1 MDQLGL
7 VFVELGFIFV
17 GVSVLGIVARRFGLS
32 PIPFYLLAGLA
43 FGEGGIAPVAASG
56 DFVTVAA
63 EVGVLL
69 LLLTLGLEFSPTEL
83 SVSLVRHRPSGVV
96 DLLLNALPGV
106 GIALV
111 FGLPW
116 PAAFAVGGLTWV
128 SSSGIVAQLLRDLD
142 RVGNR
147 ETPAILSVLVLED
160 LAMAV
165 YLPILLV
172 VLTGGGL
179 GQAFGGIG
187 LAVGAVTLALLAAT
201 RASHRIGAMLTHEQ
215 DEQVMLRVLGLT
227 MLVAAATHLL
237 GASAAVG
244 AFLVGIA
251 IPGSLA
257 ERARSILGPQRDL
270 FAAIF
275 FVSFGLATNPRHLL
289 AQLPLALV
297 LALVGIL
304 GKVATGWY
312 AARRDGVQRRGRIR
326 AGLTLT
332 PRGEFSVVIAGLAVA
347 AGHTQVGLTATGYVL
362 ILAVVGPV
370 LAKFGD
376 AIGRRLVP
384 APTTT

>member
-1 MDQLGL
+1 M
-7 VFVELGFIFV
+7 
-17 GVSVLGIVARRFGLS
+17 
-32 PIPFYLLAGLA
+32 
-43 FGEGGIAPVAASG
+43 
-56 DFVTVAA
+56 
-63 EVGVLL
+63 
-69 LLLTLGLEFSPTEL
+69 
-83 SVSLVRHRPSGVV
+83 V

-179 GQAFGGIG
+179 GQALGGIG